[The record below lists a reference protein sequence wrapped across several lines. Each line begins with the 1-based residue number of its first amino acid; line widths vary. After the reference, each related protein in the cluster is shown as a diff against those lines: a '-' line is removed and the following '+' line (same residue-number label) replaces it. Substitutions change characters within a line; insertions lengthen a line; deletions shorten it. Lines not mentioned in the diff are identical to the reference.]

1 MFESLQ
7 VWFGAFCSFPFVHL
21 SLYIY
26 QNVLA
31 TSTLQAWYSRTT
43 RLAQIPQLVL
53 PVLGFCSY
61 HMNILTSAL
70 AVGFKSPVRLLP
82 WVNCDLWISMGEG
95 GDNIFTRLNTPSMNM
110 VYYGPLV
117 FHVHH
122 YLALLRKV
130 LNASLGFCFPGTV
143 ESWFMNVKT
152 SDRLFKLDWYWT
164 MRFLF
169 YFKSWIKKIWMLITV
184 CTSILFGFLHREPSH
199 LSTR

>member
-7 VWFGAFCSFPFVHL
+7 VWFGAFYSFPFVHL

-70 AVGFKSPVRLLP
+70 AVGFKSPVRILP
-82 WVNCDLWISMGEG
+82 WVNCDLWISMGEWGVG
-95 GDNIFTRLNTPSMNM
+95 GDDIFTRLNTPSMNM
-110 VYYGPLV
+110 VYYGQSNWSTRV
-117 FHVHH
+117 SCS
-122 YLALLRKV
+122 
-130 LNASLGFCFPGTV
+130 SLFSSPQEGV
-143 ESWFMNVKT
+143 EC
-152 SDRLFKLDWYWT
+152 
-164 MRFLF
+164 
-169 YFKSWIKKIWMLITV
+169 II
-184 CTSILFGFLHREPSH
+184 GFL
-199 LSTR
+199 LSRYCGELIHECEDFR